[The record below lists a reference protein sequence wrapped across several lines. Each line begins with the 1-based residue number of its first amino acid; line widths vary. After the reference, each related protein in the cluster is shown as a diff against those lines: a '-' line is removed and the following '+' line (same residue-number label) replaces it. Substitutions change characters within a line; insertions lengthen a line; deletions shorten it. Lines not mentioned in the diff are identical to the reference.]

1 MNDLYLFSLWFA
13 SCLCSNNIFFCKIGK
28 ALVVG
33 YVISIVGPV
42 PQGSQ
47 WNSLQVLEIGT
58 PLRIVDF

>member
-1 MNDLYLFSLWFA
+1 MTCTYLVCGLHLAYAVIIF
-13 SCLCSNNIFFCKIGK
+13 FFCKIGK